1 MTRTKTGSSRN
12 DARTTLAV
20 PGNRLRFSHVT
31 VRPESIL
38 MSYRQFRVMAAPI
51 LSIKERLSGRSIYLI
66 GMMGSGKTSTGR
78 PLAKRLGYGF
88 VDADAVIEQVAGC
101 TIPEIFQRDGEE
113 GFRLI
118 ESQVLNAISQR
129 HSLVVAT
136 GGGVVTKPENW
147 GQLHSGIVVWLD
159 VDQAKLIERLRNDS
173 TQRPLLQQPD
183 PEAALENLL
192 QQRRPLYGEADL
204 TVVINDE
211 TPDDVADGILQL
223 LPTLIQDPTQQRER

>member
-1 MTRTKTGSSRN
+1 MV
-12 DARTTLAV
+12 D
-20 PGNRLRFSHVT
+20 
-31 VRPESIL
+31 
-38 MSYRQFRVMAAPI
+38 PI
-51 LSIKERLSGRSIYLI
+51 LSLKERLGGRSIYLI

-88 VDADAVIEQVAGC
+88 VDADAVIEQVSGC
-101 TIPEIFQRDGEE
+101 TIPEIFEREGEE

-136 GGGVVTKPENW
+136 GGGVVTKQENW

-159 VDQAKLIERLRNDS
+159 VDRAQLIERLRDDS
-173 TQRPLLQQPD
+173 TQRPLLQQSNPG
-183 PEAALENLL
+183 AALDTLL

-204 TVVINDE
+204 TVVIKDE
-211 TPDDVADGILQL
+211 SPDAVADGILQL
-223 LPTLIQDPTQQRER
+223 LPTLIKDPTEQRER

>member
-1 MTRTKTGSSRN
+1 
-12 DARTTLAV
+12 
-20 PGNRLRFSHVT
+20 
-31 VRPESIL
+31 
-38 MSYRQFRVMAAPI
+38 MSYRQFRVMADPI
-51 LSIKERLSGRSIYLI
+51 LSLKERLSGRSIYLI

-211 TPDDVADGILQL
+211 TPDDVANGILQL

>member
-1 MTRTKTGSSRN
+1 
-12 DARTTLAV
+12 
-20 PGNRLRFSHVT
+20 
-31 VRPESIL
+31 
-38 MSYRQFRVMAAPI
+38 MSYCRFRVMADSTPT
-51 LSIKERLSGRSIYLI
+51 LKQRLGGRSLYLV
-66 GMMGSGKTSTGR
+66 GMMGSGKTRTGR
-78 PLAKRLGYGF
+78 PLAERLGYGF
-88 VDADAVIEQVAGC
+88 VDADAVIEQVANC
-101 TIPEIFQRDGEE
+101 TIPEIFERDGEE

-159 VDQAKLIERLRNDS
+159 VDRPQLIERLRGDA

-183 PEAALENLL
+183 PEAALDALL
-192 QQRRPLYGEADL
+192 LHRRPLYDEADL
-204 TVVINDE
+204 TVVIQDE

-223 LPTLIQDPTQQRER
+223 LPTLIKDPTQQRER